1 MTFAH
6 QTTAKRKH
14 LDLVQ
19 KWQVAQHWAQ
29 QNPPLKRATYAVLMR
44 LLDRQNPKTGR
55 CDPSAAGLAEE
66 TGFTERSV
74 RSAFSELEERG
85 AIKRF
90 RKARRARNQFLIFSV
105 EELGQ
110 AARLTECKLLARGR
124 KGLNPVSAIPEAC
137 FRSNVKGLSPETRK
151 ETKKKKE
158 NAENPNALGSAAI
171 GVRRGPALVEIDLGQ
186 FEQRVAKVFEK
197 EGLGYEG
204 LLSLPTGDVEKAY
217 ARMAAGDFGFSGAVG
232 QLLDK
237 YKALSEQG

>member
-1 MTFAH
+1 MTSAH

-90 RKARRARNQFLIFSV
+90 RKARCARNQFMIFSV
-105 EELGQ
+105 DELGH
-110 AARLTECKLLARGR
+110 AARLAECKLLAGGR

-137 FRSNVKGLSPETRK
+137 FRSNVKRLSPETRK

-158 NAENPNALGSAAI
+158 NAEKMKAFGSAVD
-171 GVRRGPALVEIDLGQ
+171 GVSQRAASVEMDLGQ
-186 FEQRVAKVFEK
+186 FEKRVAKVFEK
-197 EGLGYEG
+197 EGFGYEG
-204 LLSLPTGDVEKAY
+204 LLSLPTGDLEEAF
-217 ARMAAGDFGFSGAVG
+217 ARMAAGDLGFAGAVG

-237 YKALSEQG
+237 YKALREQG